1 MMIVIITVSNSH
13 TQSPSHQTHNIMGV
27 ALPTNFFYYTSI
39 YYVKIQLNHILKCL
53 SLH

>member
-27 ALPTNFFYYTSI
+27 ALPTNLSFITHQDI
-39 YYVKIQLNHILKCL
+39 KLKFN
-53 SLH
+53 